1 MGKKLEEDKIEY
13 EFWYDDKGRVV
24 GKQLICDVY
33 GYDDL
38 DDEL

>member
-1 MGKKLEEDKIEY
+1 MKKDKY
-13 EFWYDDKGRVV
+13 EFWYDEKGRVV
-24 GKQLICDVY
+24 GKQLICEDY